1 MQLFSRVRMSL
12 CGEGRS
18 ELGPRGARTR
28 GKETAWNTSQTCFV
42 RCTWVWGSGSRASKP
57 LVCTCENLSVSVSS
71 LLPIPP
77 IHSLPPPSSPPSS
90 CLHFSF
96 FSLVAF
102 SSPPSS
108 SLSELMWIS
117 FSPPVSCVLVF
128 QAYLLGPKY
137 FSKTHSHRSRLL
149 VCVSHFLKS
158 KRIGKFKILM
168 MPCTHT

>member
-77 IHSLPPPSSPPSS
+77 QPQSSSFSIFSSLLLSPFLLLFSCSFLFPSLLLSLRVNVNFLFSS
-90 CLHFSF
+90 CFLC
-96 FSLVAF
+96 LD
-102 SSPPSS
+102 
-108 SLSELMWIS
+108 
-117 FSPPVSCVLVF
+117 
-128 QAYLLGPKY
+128 LLGPKY

-168 MPCTHT
+168 MPCTRT